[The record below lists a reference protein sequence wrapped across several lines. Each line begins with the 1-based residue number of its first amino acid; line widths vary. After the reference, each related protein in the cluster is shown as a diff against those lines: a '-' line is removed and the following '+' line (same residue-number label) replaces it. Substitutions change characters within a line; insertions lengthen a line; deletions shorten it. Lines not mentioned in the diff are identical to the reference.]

1 MPCSSA
7 TPSRSFE
14 GLLGVLSGL
23 HGPPGGQAVQICG
36 LQKKGLGPKLIKYAL
51 FGMLMVLMMMMAML
65 VMMLMLLLMIILM
78 CVYMY
83 VF

>member
-36 LQKKGLGPKLIKYAL
+36 LQTKRLGPKLINYAL
-51 FGMLMVLMMMMAML
+51 FGMLMVLLMMMAML
-65 VMMLMLLLMIILM
+65 VMLLMLILM

-83 VF
+83 VY